1 VPSKD
6 PIQRF
11 EDILENIGLIEEFTK
26 GMELTAFLEDLKT
39 RNATERC
46 MERIS
51 EAATKLGQVA
61 EDLCPD
67 VPWPDVRALGNFL
80 RHEYD
85 RVDAA
90 RVWVMIEDAVS
101 GCAQQSQV
109 ARLHAASRRIIP
121 YRGEL
126 DPVGAR
132 GHRRA

>member
-11 EDILENIGLIEEFTK
+11 EDILENIGLIEEFTS
-26 GMELTAFLEDLKT
+26 GMDLKAFLEDLKT

-51 EAATKLGQVA
+51 EAARKLGQVA

-67 VPWPDVRALGNFL
+67 VPWPNVRAAGNFL

-90 RVWVMIEDAVS
+90 RVWVMIEDDLGPLKSA
-101 GCAQQSQV
+101 AQN
-109 ARLHAASRRIIP
+109 ALDRL
-121 YRGEL
+121 
-126 DPVGAR
+126 
-132 GHRRA
+132 RRAEE